1 MPASPAERSFWR
13 AKLNYASMTGQSEQY
28 GMGEQAMNHRKR
40 GTILQATLASSALIL
55 MPLAAQAV
63 EVEISG
69 QVNRLIQSID
79 NGEESGVV
87 HADNSVSGTRVRF
100 AGAGELDNGVS
111 VGLLYE
117 TQLQSN
123 PSSAITADNLDS
135 DGVGGNV
142 GSGDYFSTRH
152 ANVWMKGNFGK
163 ATIGQGSGASDGSA
177 EIDDSGTTVIQYS
190 AASGDLLGSMEYGD
204 SGVVVSDVRSNF
216 DGLGRSDNLR
226 YDAAIGNFTLAA
238 SVGNGDKI
246 EASARYAIDNL
257 KIMLGLWDQKD
268 SGGGNSGSAISA
280 SWVGASGFN
289 LTGSYGT
296 DDRDGD
302 PENIYLKAGF
312 KQGKNAFGID
322 WGETTDLGA
331 GDAESYSIA
340 WVRSLMQGVE
350 VYASYRVESL
360 DVSGADDIDA
370 LTGGARIK
378 F

>member
-1 MPASPAERSFWR
+1 MNRRNR
-13 AKLNYASMTGQSEQY
+13 AAALK
-28 GMGEQAMNHRKR
+28 
-40 GTILQATLASSALIL
+40 TILATSALIL
-55 MPLAAQAV
+55 LPSAAQAV
-63 EVEISG
+63 EVEVSG
-69 QVNRLIQSID
+69 QVNRLIQSVD

-87 HADNSVSGTRVRF
+87 HADNSVSGTGVRF
-100 AGAGELDNGVS
+100 KGEGELDSGMS

-123 PSSAITADNLDS
+123 PSDQITADSLDS
-135 DGVGGNV
+135 DGIGGDV
-142 GSGDYFSTRH
+142 GSGDFFSTRQ

-163 ATIGQGSGASDGSA
+163 VTMGQGSGAADGSA
-177 EIDDSGTTVIQYS
+177 EIDDSGTSVIQYS
-190 AASGDLLGSMEYGD
+190 GSSVDLLGSMEYGD
-204 SGVVVSDVRSNF
+204 SGVVVGDVRSNF
-216 DGLGRSDNLR
+216 DGLGRNDNLR
-226 YDAAIGNFTLAA
+226 YDAAIDNATLTG

-246 EASARYAIDNL
+246 EASVRYAIEKF
-257 KIMLGLWDQKD
+257 KIMLGFWDQND
-268 SGGGNSGSAISA
+268 SGDGLSGSAISA
-280 SWVGASGFN
+280 SWVGDSGLN

-302 PENIYLKAGF
+302 PDNIYFKVGF
-312 KQGKNAFGID
+312 KEGDNAFGID
-322 WGETTDLGA
+322 WSETSDLGA

-360 DVSGADDIDA
+360 DVSAADDIDA

>member
-1 MPASPAERSFWR
+1 MVQSSQQAIRGDNMKNKYLTTVLQTIPTSAFLLLLPA
-13 AKLNYASMTGQSEQY
+13 TV
-28 GMGEQAMNHRKR
+28 
-40 GTILQATLASSALIL
+40 
-55 MPLAAQAV
+55 QAV
-63 EVEISG
+63 EAEISG

-100 AGAGELDNGVS
+100 AGQGDLDGGNS

-123 PSSAITADNLDS
+123 PSSEIDADNLDS

-142 GSGDYFSTRH
+142 GGGDYFSTRH
-152 ANVWMKGNFGK
+152 ANVWIKGNFGK
-163 ATIGQGSGASDGSA
+163 VTMGQGSGASDGSA
-177 EIDDSGTTVIQYS
+177 EIDDSGTSVIQYS
-190 AASGDLLGSMEYGD
+190 ASSGDLLGSMEYGD
-204 SGVVVSDVRSNF
+204 SGITVGDVRSNF
-216 DGLGRSDNLR
+216 DGLGRNDNIR
-226 YDAAIGNFTLAA
+226 YDAAINNITLAG

-246 EASARYAIDNL
+246 EASIRYAIDSF
-257 KIMLGLWDQKD
+257 KIMLGIWDEQD
-268 SGGGNSGSAISA
+268 SRDGNSGSAISA
-280 SWVGASGFN
+280 SWVGASGIN

-302 PENIYLKAGF
+302 PENFYLKLGF
-312 KQGKNAFGID
+312 IQGDNAFGID

-340 WVRSLMQGVE
+340 WVRSVMQGVE

>member
-1 MPASPAERSFWR
+1 MNKKNRASA
-13 AKLNYASMTGQSEQY
+13 
-28 GMGEQAMNHRKR
+28 
-40 GTILQATLASSALIL
+40 LQITLATSALVL
-55 MPLAAQAV
+55 LPSAVQAV
-63 EVEISG
+63 EVEVSG
-69 QVNRLIQSID
+69 QVNRLIQSVD

-87 HADNSVSGTRVRF
+87 HADNSVSGTRWRIK
-100 AGAGELDNGVS
+100 GEGELDNGMTT
-111 VGLLYE
+111 GLLYE

-123 PSSAITADNLDS
+123 PSDQITASSLDS
-135 DGVGGNV
+135 DGIGGDVGD
-142 GSGDYFSTRH
+142 GDYFSTRQ

-163 ATIGQGSGASDGSA
+163 VTMGQGSGAADGSA
-177 EIDDSGTTVIQYS
+177 EIDDSGTSVIQYS
-190 AASGDLLGSMEYGD
+190 SSSGDLLGSMEYGD
-204 SGVVVSDVRSNF
+204 SGVTVGDVRSNF
-216 DGLGRSDNLR
+216 DGLGRNDNLR
-226 YDAAIGNFTLAA
+226 YDAAINNVTLAG
-238 SVGNGDKI
+238 SIGNGDKI

-257 KIMLGLWDQKD
+257 KIMLGIWDQND
-268 SGGGNSGSAISA
+268 SGDGNSGSAISA
-280 SWVGASGFN
+280 SWGGDSGLN

-302 PENIYLKAGF
+302 PKNIYFKVGF
-312 KQGKNAFGID
+312 KQGDNAFGID

-340 WVRSLMQGVE
+340 WVRSMMQGVE